1 MENKEKIKIEPGE
14 KYNVLKGIVDLKPT
28 QIELLKV
35 LKKLDNN
42 LDSNDYPKKREELE
56 KMYSEIF
63 DELKLIVDFIKKLKE
78 NKLMEVD
85 DKFLK
90 NADVITKMLNGKTD
104 EIYEFKIPKNIPVVD
119 SIKLKPMVFDDSF
132 LNDDIIKKGKT
143 DISGTHQNT
152 LTINLD
158 NSKIID
164 GSIITS
170 SNELI
175 ARNNSNTFTV
185 RFKDIDISDSLV
197 PDTKSLFAKNH
208 QNTLTID
215 LPSGTIGPDIISKGR
230 KSIESNHENTLT
242 IKFDSTQKGDST
254 AFLKSVRDNI
264 ERNNAIDLSSPLPE
278 TPASD
283 SRIIEQGRKIISEA
297 KVVDSPTFARETL
310 FDVDMS
316 PFRKQIGEKMK
327 EATNYIT
334 SKKELLTEQ
343 TEDLSEYGQKM
354 EEIDE
359 ATFIV
364 KSLIDILTN
373 VLRVDK
379 IRMLVSKEVKIKH
392 KSEFIFDKSKFKVDS
407 RGATLDLPEIVKIFD
422 IEQAKI
428 KGIDITL
435 DNDPVLS
442 GGSVTLSHKLNSKNS
457 GNLILSG
464 GNLDAF
470 RRKLFEPKKDK
481 PSLIK
486 QIKLNIEEL
495 KNEINHFNVLFIQ
508 YNYFINFLVNKMRQ
522 LQTLEE
528 HDIFVALN
536 MQQVKNYLDILE
548 RKYKII
554 TNPQD
559 IFKSDINTPAK
570 TKEKVL
576 YFKHYYFIHI
586 LFHLLS
592 EVNTLAK
599 SAGFENNPEYSITLL
614 NEDLSTEESTVEIS
628 KYFMIFNLYS
638 DLIKD

>member
-85 DKFLK
+85 DRFLK

-104 EIYEFKIPKNIPVVD
+104 ESYEFKIPKNIPVVD

-158 NSKIID
+158 NSKIVD

-170 SNELI
+170 GNESI
-175 ARNNSNTFTV
+175 AKNNSNTFTV

-230 KSIESNHENTLT
+230 ESIESNHGNTLT
-242 IKFDSTQKGDST
+242 INFDSTQKGDST
-254 AFLKSVRDNI
+254 EFLKSVRESI
-264 ERNNAIDLSSPLPE
+264 ERNNAMDLSSPLPE
-278 TPASD
+278 TLASD
-283 SRIIEQGRKIISEA
+283 SSILEKGRKIISEA

-310 FDVDMS
+310 FDVDMA
-316 PFRKQIGEKMK
+316 PFRKQLGVKMK
-327 EATNYIT
+327 EASDYIT
-334 SKKELLTEQ
+334 SKKELLAEQ

-354 EEIDE
+354 EELDE
-359 ATFIV
+359 ATIIV
-364 KSLIDILTN
+364 KSLINILTN

-379 IRMLVSKEVKIKH
+379 IKMLVSKEVKIKH
-392 KSEFIFDKSKFKVDS
+392 KSEFIFDKSNFKVDS

-422 IEQAKI
+422 IDQAKI

-435 DNDPVLS
+435 DNDPVL
-442 GGSVTLSHKLNSKNS
+442 
-457 GNLILSG
+457 IG

-470 RRKLFEPKKDK
+470 RRKLFETKKDK
-481 PSLIK
+481 QSLIK

-508 YNYFINFLVNKMRQ
+508 YNYFINFLINKMKQ
-522 LQTLEE
+522 LQSLEE

-536 MQQVKNYLDILE
+536 MEQVKNYLDILE
-548 RKYKII
+548 RKYRII
-554 TNPQD
+554 TNPEE

-570 TKEKVL
+570 VKEKVL
-576 YFKHYYFIHI
+576 YFKHYYFIYI
-586 LFHLLS
+586 LFNLFS
-592 EVNTLAK
+592 EVNRLAK
-599 SAGFENNPEYSITLL
+599 DSGFENNPEYSITLL

>member
-119 SIKLKPMVFDDSF
+119 SIKLKSMVFDDSF
-132 LNDDIIKKGKT
+132 LNDDIIKKGKK

-422 IEQAKI
+422 IDQAKI

-435 DNDPVLS
+435 DNDPVLN
-442 GGSVTLSHKLNSKNS
+442 GGSVTKSHELNSKNS
-457 GNLILSG
+457 GSPILSG

-481 PSLIK
+481 QSLIK

-508 YNYFINFLVNKMRQ
+508 YNYFINFLVNKMKH
-522 LQTLEE
+522 LQSLEE

-536 MQQVKNYLDILE
+536 MEQVKNYLDILE

-554 TNPQD
+554 TNPEE

-570 TKEKVL
+570 VKEKVL
-576 YFKHYYFIHI
+576 YFKHYYFIYI
-586 LFHLLS
+586 LFNLLS
-592 EVNTLAK
+592 EVNRLAK
-599 SAGFENNPEYSITLL
+599 DSGFENNPDYSITLL
-614 NEDLSTEESTVEIS
+614 NEELLTEESTIEIS

>member
-85 DKFLK
+85 DRFLK

-104 EIYEFKIPKNIPVVD
+104 ESYEFKIPKNIPVVD
-119 SIKLKPMVFDDSF
+119 SIKLKQMVFDDSF

-143 DISGTHQNT
+143 YISGTHQNT

-158 NSKIID
+158 NSKMVD

-170 SNELI
+170 GNESI
-175 ARNNSNTFTV
+175 AKNNSNTFTV
-185 RFKDIDISDSLV
+185 RFKDIDINDSLV
-197 PDTKSLFAKNH
+197 PDTKSLFSKNH

-215 LPSGTIGPDIISKGR
+215 LPSGTNGPDIISKGR
-230 KSIESNHENTLT
+230 ESIESNHGNTLT

-264 ERNNAIDLSSPLPE
+264 ERNNAIDLSNPLPE

-297 KVVDSPTFARETL
+297 KVVDSPIFARETL

-316 PFRKQIGEKMK
+316 PFRKQLGEKMK
-327 EATNYIT
+327 EATDYIT
-334 SKKELLTEQ
+334 SKKELLAEKV
-343 TEDLSEYGQKM
+343 EDLSEYGQKM

-364 KSLIDILTN
+364 KSLIEILTN

-392 KSEFIFDKSKFKVDS
+392 KSEFIFDKSNFKVDS

-422 IEQAKI
+422 IDQAKI

-435 DNDPVLS
+435 DNDPVL
-442 GGSVTLSHKLNSKNS
+442 
-457 GNLILSG
+457 IG

-481 PSLIK
+481 QSLIK

-508 YNYFINFLVNKMRQ
+508 YNYFINFLVNKMKQ
-522 LQTLEE
+522 FQSLEE

-536 MQQVKNYLDILE
+536 MEQVKNYLDILQ

-554 TNPQD
+554 TNPEE

-570 TKEKVL
+570 VKEKVL
-576 YFKHYYFIHI
+576 YFKHYYFIYI
-586 LFHLLS
+586 LFNLLS
-592 EVNTLAK
+592 EVNKLAK
-599 SAGFENNPEYSITLL
+599 DSGFENNPDYSITLL
-614 NEDLSTEESTVEIS
+614 NEELSTEESTVEIS